1 MTWLISLLRASRTA
15 QIAAI
20 VIACGLLALMVD
32 RCTRHAIDKG
42 QEAATE
48 AGRQQQRADDLQ
60 ETIRQT
66 ERANNA
72 AETIR
77 RDPDA
82 LRDQCLRDS
91 RTPGNC

>member
-1 MTWLISLLRASRTA
+1 MTWLLTLLRQSRAA

-20 VIACGLLALMVD
+20 VIACGLLALTVD
-32 RCTRHAIDKG
+32 RCTRHAIDRG
-42 QEAATE
+42 QESAAE
-48 AGRQQQRADDLQ
+48 AGRQQRRADELQ

-82 LRDQCLRDS
+82 RRADCLRDS
-91 RTPGNC
+91 RTPENC